1 MDCTPRSVIHGEH
14 ASTVRLFAGGHCWR
28 LDAQFPP
35 IQAPY
40 RIHQCDADLY
50 PVTSSVTGYIAQA
63 TASTVALAGIFWGC
77 KYLSLSQGRQVWTRY
92 WPGSDAAADVTAY
105 VIDDPQAVFMVQ
117 AGGTAIG
124 VASLN
129 LNVQLAVGTG
139 NTTTGQSGM
148 FIQSPA
154 NTSSLP
160 FTITGFVQDP
170 SGANGTDITTAYNYV
185 LVTFNN
191 EIFRA
196 GLTSV
201 S

>member
-1 MDCTPRSVIHGEH
+1 MANVQSPFGFSPEGTVGGSTPNFRLSRRLI
-14 ASTVRLFAGGHCWR
+14 ASTNTTPIYTG
-28 LDAQFPP
+28 DAVV
-35 IQAPY
+35 
-40 RIHQCDADLY
+40 
-50 PVTSSVTGYIAQA
+50 PVTSSVTGYITQA

-77 KYLSLSQGRQVWTRY
+77 RYLSLSQGHTVWSRY
-92 WPGSDAAADVTAY
+92 WPGSDANGDVSAL

-124 VASLN
+124 LTSLN
-129 LNVQLAVGTG
+129 LNIQLAVGTG

-148 FIQSPA
+148 FVQSPA
-154 NTSSLP
+154 NTATLP
-160 FTITGFVQDP
+160 FTVVGFVTDP
-170 SGANGTDITTAYNYV
+170 PGAPGTDITTAYNNV